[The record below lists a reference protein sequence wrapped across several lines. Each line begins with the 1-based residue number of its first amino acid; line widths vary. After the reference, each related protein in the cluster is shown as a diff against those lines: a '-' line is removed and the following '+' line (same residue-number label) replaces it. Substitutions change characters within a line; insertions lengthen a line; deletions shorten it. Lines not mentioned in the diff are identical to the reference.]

1 MRKYTNI
8 LVTMLKSH
16 ITGNYIT
23 LRGELIISSTGL
35 SNVDNH
41 EYEQLSLEENIA
53 HIKDLL
59 PGVKISVT
67 SGICDITIHFFIYN
81 QVVRCND
88 IYEKMKEE
96 FSVIA
101 DKVYDYEG
109 HLNLRIDVV
118 ANTTSMGEKEEV
130 RFLNKERV
138 VEYRI
143 VKKEYEDDLISKI
156 RKTICQKRRE

>member
-1 MRKYTNI
+1 
-8 LVTMLKSH
+8 
-16 ITGNYIT
+16 
-23 LRGELIISSTGL
+23 
-35 SNVDNH
+35 
-41 EYEQLSLEENIA
+41 
-53 HIKDLL
+53 
-59 PGVKISVT
+59 
-67 SGICDITIHFFIYN
+67 
-81 QVVRCND
+81 
-88 IYEKMKEE
+88 MKEE

-130 RFLNKERV
+130 RFLNKGRV